1 MLKSRGEESL
11 PWRPL
16 EVMNGKRGNNEM
28 EPSFLRSCFP
38 NLTSPARFLLQL
50 ASDTKLAVGI
60 REIRREA

>member
-1 MLKSRGEESL
+1 
-11 PWRPL
+11 
-16 EVMNGKRGNNEM
+16 M